1 VATNHGVG
9 GSNPSSPTTG
19 QKKGGEENHDRD
31 SGQKAMEL
39 KCGSFVEMEWPYFF
53 FLYNLS

>member
-19 QKKGGEENHDRD
+19 PKGKGPSLWGYENHDRD
-31 SGQKAMEL
+31 SGPKAMEL
-39 KCGSFVEMEWPYFF
+39 RCGSFVEME
-53 FLYNLS
+53 